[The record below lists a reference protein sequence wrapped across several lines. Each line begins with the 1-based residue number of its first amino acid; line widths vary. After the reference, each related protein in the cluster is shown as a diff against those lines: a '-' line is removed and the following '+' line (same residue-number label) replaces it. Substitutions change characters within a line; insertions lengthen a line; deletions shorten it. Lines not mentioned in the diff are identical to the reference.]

1 MLHRLYEVGREP
13 AECTTHHGIVNEM
26 LDKQRLFADH
36 NQPRVILVCF
46 FQYANPNLP
55 NIICHQKQ
63 LKFDFFGPSLV
74 KSLGV

>member
-46 FQYANPNLP
+46 WKIRKTVKL
-55 NIICHQKQ
+55 ILRLID
-63 LKFDFFGPSLV
+63 LKYQTLFFVSIGNE
-74 KSLGV
+74 